1 MLSIVL
7 STVAFFMA
15 AYFVKRYLENMGIS
29 KGMTR
34 GLVVF
39 CLAALISYGVAWI
52 VDWLAA

>member
-1 MLSIVL
+1 MLSLVL

-15 AYFVKRYLENMGIS
+15 AYFIKRYLENMGIP

-39 CLAALISYGVAWI
+39 CFAALISYSVAWI
-52 VDWLAA
+52 VDWLAT